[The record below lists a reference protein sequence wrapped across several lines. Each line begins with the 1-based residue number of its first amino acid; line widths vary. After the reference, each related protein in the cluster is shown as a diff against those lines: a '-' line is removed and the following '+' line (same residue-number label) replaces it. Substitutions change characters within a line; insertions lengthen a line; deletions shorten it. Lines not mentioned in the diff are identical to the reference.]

1 LPFWVRKRVFGPS
14 MLWVGV
20 DRTCS
25 YTQKK
30 NIDQILTDYNVIV
43 PKPIK

>member
-1 LPFWVRKRVFGPS
+1 LPFRVRNSVFGPS

-30 NIDQILTDYNVIV
+30 TDDQILTDYNVIV